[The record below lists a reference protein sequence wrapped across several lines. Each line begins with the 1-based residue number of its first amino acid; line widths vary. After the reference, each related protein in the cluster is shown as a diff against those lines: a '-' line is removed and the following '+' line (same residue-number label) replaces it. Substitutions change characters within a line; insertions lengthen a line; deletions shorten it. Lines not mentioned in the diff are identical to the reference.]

1 MLVVLSRTTHS
12 KTNLLGAPAVFECM
26 HACAGA
32 GVSYYYNSSSVL
44 LHKTYVDFQRQA
56 GETSAIE
63 IQKHASKSS
72 LPLSVYIALID
83 IYIYVERERERHILC
98 ICFNTLQAKKFE
110 GWKSVP
116 LRQLHPTLAE
126 DFDKRDNVSI
136 AKWLQQQNHYTLA
149 AKCMKNQL
157 DGKKIFNMTYE
168 TLKTMD
174 ALQEKSEPSFKTMV
188 TACNSF
194 RVCKKTLLKL
204 QQACSF

>member
-72 LPLSVYIALID
+72 LSLSVYIALID
-83 IYIYVERERERHILC
+83 IYIYVERERERGTSFASASIHCRQRSSKAGSQCRFDSSILPWPR
-98 ICFNTLQAKKFE
+98 TLT
-110 GWKSVP
+110 
-116 LRQLHPTLAE
+116 R
-126 DFDKRDNVSI
+126 
-136 AKWLQQQNHYTLA
+136 
-149 AKCMKNQL
+149 
-157 DGKKIFNMTYE
+157 E
-168 TLKTMD
+168 TM
-174 ALQEKSEPSFKTMV
+174 
-188 TACNSF
+188 
-194 RVCKKTLLKL
+194 
-204 QQACSF
+204 

>member
-72 LPLSVYIALID
+72 LSLSVYIALID
-83 IYIYVERERERHILC
+83 IYIYICREREREAHPLHL
-98 ICFNTLQAKKFE
+98 LQYIAGKE
-110 GWKSVP
+110 VRR
-116 LRQLHPTLAE
+116 LE
-126 DFDKRDNVSI
+126 VS
-136 AKWLQQQNHYTLA
+136 A
-149 AKCMKNQL
+149 AS
-157 DGKKIFNMTYE
+157 T
-168 TLKTMD
+168 
-174 ALQEKSEPSFKTMV
+174 APSYLG
-188 TACNSF
+188 
-194 RVCKKTLLKL
+194 RGL
-204 QQACSF
+204 